1 MSLRIR
7 FVITFTLLLLTLY
20 CVAFAAKSTVETWQQ
35 FRQQNAW
42 ARSGDVRAI
51 GPWMTIPYIAHT
63 CHVPETYLYSQ
74 LQLPDA
80 PALHHTT
87 LHLLAMRYHR
97 PLGHF
102 VSQVQSIVNK
112 YRKQHPLSPPP
123 APPGTKKTPTERS
136 KA

>member
-1 MSLRIR
+1 
-7 FVITFTLLLLTLY
+7 LLTLY
-20 CVAFAAKSTVETWQQ
+20 CVAFAARSTAETWQQ

-74 LQLPDA
+74 LQLPDS
-80 PALHHTT
+80 PALRHTT

-97 PLGHF
+97 PLDHF
-102 VSQVQSIVNK
+102 VSQVQGVVIQYHK
-112 YRKQHPLSPPP
+112 LHPLRPQP
-123 APPGTKKTPTERS
+123 APPGSGKTPTGRA